1 VAATRVP
8 IEIVTRRFAMSRSQ
22 LILLAAVALSLYGVG
37 NVWPVQ
43 VSSYRLYTHVGAREF
58 HEYHLAWW
66 HSIWAV
72 ILAPAIALF
81 LTAAVM
87 LWWRPP
93 GVPTW
98 SIWVGFALQ
107 LALVLGTSAWWGP
120 LMARL
125 EDANGSLDIERYR
138 LLLSTHWLRVALVTA
153 YGALSLWML
162 SKSWLSASGTAT

>member
-1 VAATRVP
+1 
-8 IEIVTRRFAMSRSQ
+8 MSKGQ
-22 LILLAAVALSLYGVG
+22 VLLFTTVALSLYGIG

-43 VSSYRLYTHVGAREF
+43 VSSYRLYAYVGAREF
-58 HEYHLAWW
+58 HEYHLVWW
-66 HSIWAV
+66 HSIWGV

-81 LTAAVM
+81 FAAALM

-98 SIWVGFALQ
+98 SIDVGFALQ
-107 LALVLGTSAWWGP
+107 LALLLGTAAWWGP

-125 EDANGSLDIERYR
+125 EDAKGGLDVDRYQ
-138 LLLSTHWLRVALVTA
+138 LLMSTHWLRVALVTA

-162 SKSWLSASGTAT
+162 SKSWSSAGGTTS